1 MSELLTTHQV
11 QDLLKVDRSTIYRM
25 VEAGRLPA
33 IRVGKQW
40 RFDSEQL
47 HRWLCERAIL
57 ATLSAPTQPASGLAA
72 LLPLGCVQMIQD
84 AFAEALEVMMLT
96 TDMSGQPFTALSR
109 PCGFFGALVGK
120 ADALIGTWQQLA
132 IEPALEPRFLRS
144 EIGLLF
150 ARGLIRVGD
159 KLIGMV
165 IAGGAAP
172 ADWPPA
178 EREWRSWA
186 RRFGADE
193 AAVHANLDGV
203 YRLDADQRTKVLRTV
218 QRVADIFSHVAAIRQ
233 MDNAIGLQT
242 TAHFG

>member
-47 HRWLCERAIL
+47 HRWLSERAIL
-57 ATLSAPTQPASGLAA
+57 ATLSAPTQPAFGLAA

-96 TDMSGQPFTALSR
+96 TDMSGQPFTMLSQ
-109 PCGFFGALVGK
+109 PCGFFSALVGK

-132 IEPALEPRFLRS
+132 IYSQRDVVKPERDFVPPGVEFIVSPIELIEPERRRVRLSKDGRSLDYDFL
-144 EIGLLF
+144 
-150 ARGLIRVGD
+150 
-159 KLIGMV
+159 V
-165 IAGGAAP
+165 IATGTHIRP
-172 ADWPPA
+172 DQKIPP
-178 EREWRSWA
+178 RSP
-186 RRFGADE
+186 
-193 AAVHANLDGV
+193 
-203 YRLDADQRTKVLRTV
+203 
-218 QRVADIFSHVAAIRQ
+218 
-233 MDNAIGLQT
+233 
-242 TAHFG
+242 

>member
-1 MSELLTTHQV
+1 
-11 QDLLKVDRSTIYRM
+11 M

-33 IRVGKQW
+33 VRVGKQW

-47 HRWLCERAIL
+47 HCWLSERAIL

-96 TDMSGQPFTALSR
+96 TDMSGQPFTAVSE
-109 PCGFFGALVGK
+109 PCGFFSTLVGNK
-120 ADALIGTWQQLA
+120 ADALLGTWQQLA

-150 ARGLIRVGD
+150 TRGVIRVGD

-172 ADWPPA
+172 ADWPPV
-178 EREWRSWA
+178 EREWQSWA
-186 RRFGADE
+186 RRFGADQ

-203 YRLDADQRTKVLRTV
+203 YRLNADQHTKVLRAV

-242 TAHFG
+242 TAQFG